1 MDRPQ
6 ARSII
11 AANELALL
19 RDAFGCDDL
28 LAATIASL
36 GRAEDYARGQRLYPV
51 SEAELTILLLTG
63 RAVEVAYGRDG
74 AAVVLCTIAP
84 GELFGSMLAAGADEA
99 GTIVEA
105 GEVSR
110 GRQFAAATI
119 LRLME
124 SYHCVAIAVTRQ
136 LAARLGLMRRRMVE
150 TVLLSATGR
159 ICAELDRQARGVPDQ
174 TIRPVPVFSELAT
187 VVQSTRETVSR
198 TISLLEKRGILLRED
213 GGLRVVAPH
222 RLAEMIL

>member
-11 AANELALL
+11 DRGELALL
-19 RDAFGCDDL
+19 RDAFGCDDS
-28 LAATIASL
+28 LAMTIAGL
-36 GRAEDYARGQRLYPV
+36 GRVDNYTRGQRLYPV
-51 SEAELTILLLTG
+51 SETELTTILLAG
-63 RAVEVAYGRDG
+63 HAVEIAYGRDG
-74 AAVVLCTIAP
+74 TAVVLCTIAP
-84 GELFGSMLAAGADEA
+84 GELFGSLLAAGADEA
-99 GTIVEA
+99 GAIVEA
-105 GEVSR
+105 GETAR
-110 GRQFAAATI
+110 GRQFAGATI

-124 SYHCVAIAVTRQ
+124 SYNCVAMAVTRQ

-150 TVLLSATGR
+150 TVLLSASGR
-159 ICAELDRQARGVPDQ
+159 ICAELDRRARAMPDQ

-187 VVQSTRETVSR
+187 LVQSTRETVSR
-198 TISLLEKRGILLRED
+198 TISLLEKRGVLMRED